1 MYTRISFMPG
11 LSVSATTPCV
21 IENQRQNN
29 NGRLYGRYICIY
41 FLAANA
47 ICGRRI
53 LVINEHVIGLGF
65 GLELGLALALD
76 SSILNRRR
84 MDCQLR
90 VTYVKASPVA
100 LIIFALLRVASSF
113 IIYLHLTTKF
123 LFKFPL
129 ASCGCCLLVFLLR
142 PIEDDVS
149 VYSVCFFFLFFVR
162 NAFLLHMFGCYI
174 IWQIYLQRFE
184 WQSFIK
190 MLSKSS
196 SKM

>member
-11 LSVSATTPCV
+11 LLVSATTPCV

-29 NGRLYGRYICIY
+29 NGRLYGRYICID
-41 FLAANA
+41 FLPANA

-65 GLELGLALALD
+65 GLELGLALD
-76 SSILNRRR
+76 SSMLNWRR

-129 ASCGCCLLVFLLR
+129 ASCGCCPLVFLLR

-162 NAFLLHMFGCYI
+162 NALSLHMFGCYI

-184 WQSFIK
+184 RRSFIK
-190 MLSKSS
+190 MLSKCSY
-196 SKM
+196 KM